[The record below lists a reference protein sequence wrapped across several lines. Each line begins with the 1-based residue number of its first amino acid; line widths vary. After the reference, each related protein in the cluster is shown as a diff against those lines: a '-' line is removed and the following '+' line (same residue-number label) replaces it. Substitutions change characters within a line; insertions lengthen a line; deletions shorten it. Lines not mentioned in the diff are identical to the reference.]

1 MLLRC
6 GGFVNMAPIQVGCG
20 RRRDD
25 PDLDKLYPSAG
36 GRCRAYGFLDEAA
49 FICGSLVEITG
60 AQAVTWALRLRRR
73 RPGDPSIAGRRT

>member
-25 PDLDKLYPSAG
+25 PDLDKLYPSAR
-36 GRCRAYGFLDEAA
+36 GRCRAYGFLDEA
-49 FICGSLVEITG
+49 FICGSPAEATG
-60 AQAVTWALRLRRR
+60 GQAVAWAVRLRRR
-73 RPGDPSIAGRRT
+73 RPDDPLTAGRRI

>member
-25 PDLDKLYPSAG
+25 PDLDKRYPSAG
-36 GRCRAYGFLDEAA
+36 RRCRAYGVLEEAS
-49 FICGSLVEITG
+49 IRGSLVEATG
-60 AQAVTWALRLRRR
+60 AQAVAWALRLRRR
-73 RPGDPSIAGRRT
+73 RPDDPSIVGGRI